1 METVSEIG
9 NSNDC
14 VNNPESDKHK
24 ERSGKKKRKS
34 RKHESELKNDD
45 SHISSQNGYAD
56 GAFSSEEQKEG
67 ETEKSTSENQVQL
80 SENRV
85 STLPA
90 ATLHHAD
97 PIMSTGEDS
106 LPDANKNGSSRKK
119 SKRREKKKKE
129 EASCEEKMLDD
140 VEKIT
145 NEDQVQPPNT
155 LSNGIIQEG
164 SHEQTQV
171 SCEKPGAA
179 QLCTGPNFS
188 VQEDSQ
194 PDGTSLTCSQKRKR
208 EKKRDRNALKES
220 DVDIHSTNAGVAVK
234 YNTITEAE
242 GSKSMSKEE
251 NSVPSVVINSCLQS
265 KDETVEQQEC
275 TDVKLSEAVAQTQSP
290 KAKKRK
296 KRKNKTAEVSD
307 PLGNILP
314 TSTKSGSVECV
325 ENNDGNKE
333 TDGNTEVKEY
343 VLELKCD
350 TTSEADGSK
359 PMNIEE
365 KSIASVVI
373 SSCPK
378 SKDDTVEQQECTD
391 VKLSETVAQTQ
402 SPKAKKKKKRKT
414 KTVEACDPLASTKSG
429 SAECVEI
436 NDGSKETEGNTEVK
450 EDVLEVKYDTI
461 SEVEESKSMS
471 KEEISVASV
480 VISSC
485 PKSKDDAVE
494 LQECTDVNE
503 TVAQN
508 PKAKRRKKR
517 KTETVEVCDP
527 LGNTLPTSTK
537 SGSAECVENSDGS
550 KETDGNT
557 EVKEDVLEAKYDN
570 SEAEESKSMS
580 KEEIS
585 VASVMISSCP
595 KSKDDTVEQQEC
607 TDVNETVA
615 QNPKAKRRKKR
626 KTETVEV
633 CDPLGNTLSTSM
645 KSGPVEFVENND
657 GNGGR
662 ELVSYPASQRENS
675 VTGEGS
681 GLQNLGK
688 TEEKETDEKTRVKE
702 DVVGAGVC
710 DVRSKKQKGKKNKT
724 SYAGIEVYEPSVS
737 VGCLLDHSDE
747 KDMQNC
753 DGNAGQ
759 QFGGEDMTS
768 KTEKSV
774 MREKSGV
781 QKSGKRKER
790 TKDENIVSN
799 QDTIGAEGD
808 SDVARKRQKRK
819 TKKKTNCE
827 SVAIMDS
834 DCLLYQSNRE
844 GVENCDGNAD
854 GEIASK
860 DLASNIEDSA
870 TKKESVQDVEN
881 TKKKKKNKKE
891 EVDQNAL
898 GAEGVSKVEGTTKK
912 RKRKKNLSDHKTDN
926 MEDDSKKINDENGE
940 VDQNALG
947 AEGVSKVEV
956 KTKKSKNKKN
966 DLDHKTDDMEEK
978 DAVSVPKD
986 EEPEFDGEKLEMS
999 LSSSVVI
1006 QNNMVQ
1012 GVASSEIGSVPKCSC
1027 DGRTRKLL
1035 VFDLNG
1041 ILADIVQGF
1050 TGQLIP
1056 DGKVSYRSVFRR
1068 PFVSSFL
1075 DFCFERFNV
1084 AIWSSRRIGLDYMVS
1099 IVMRNYARNLLFCF
1113 DQNKCT
1119 TTKFKTQEKNDKPL
1133 FLKDLRTVW
1142 ERVGTCISCGN
1153 RKYDETNTLLVDDS
1167 PDKALCNPP
1176 YTGIFPSPYQYTD
1189 HQDSALGPE
1198 GELRKYL
1205 ERLAD
1210 AENVQKFVA
1219 ENPFGQTAITETHE
1233 SWEFYSKVVEAHK

>member
-414 KTVEACDPLASTKSG
+414 K
-429 SAECVEI
+429 
-436 NDGSKETEGNTEVK
+436 
-450 EDVLEVKYDTI
+450 
-461 SEVEESKSMS
+461 
-471 KEEISVASV
+471 
-480 VISSC
+480 
-485 PKSKDDAVE
+485 
-494 LQECTDVNE
+494 
-503 TVAQN
+503 
-508 PKAKRRKKR
+508 
-517 KTETVEVCDP
+517 TVEVCDP

>member
-9 NSNDC
+9 NSDDC
-14 VNNPESDKHK
+14 LNNPELSDKHK

-34 RKHESELKNDD
+34 RKHESELKNND
-45 SHISSQNGYAD
+45 SHISSQNGNAD
-56 GAFSSEEQKEG
+56 GDVSSEEQKVG
-67 ETEKSTSENQVQL
+67 ETEKLTSEDQVQL
-80 SENRV
+80 SESRV

-106 LPDANKNGSSRKK
+106 LPDANKNGSGRKK
-119 SKRREKKKKE
+119 SKRRERKKKE

-145 NEDQVQPPNT
+145 NEDQGQPPNT

-164 SHEQTQV
+164 SHKQSQD
-171 SCEKPGAA
+171 SCEKPEAA

-188 VQEDSQ
+188 AQEDSQ
-194 PDGTSLTCSQKRKR
+194 PDATSSTCSQKRKR
-208 EKKRDRNALKES
+208 DKKRDRKALKES

-251 NSVPSVVINSCLQS
+251 NSVASAVINSCLQS
-265 KDETVEQQEC
+265 KDDTVELQEC
-275 TDVKLSEAVAQTQSP
+275 TDFKLSETVTQTQSP

-296 KRKNKTAEVSD
+296 KRKNKTAEVCD

-325 ENNDGNKE
+325 ENNDGSKE
-333 TDGNTEVKEY
+333 TDGITEVKED
-343 VLELKCD
+343 VLEVKYD
-350 TTSEADGSK
+350 TISEAEESK
-359 PMNIEE
+359 SMSKKEI
-365 KSIASVVI
+365 SVASVVI

-378 SKDDTVEQQECTD
+378 SKDDTVEQQECTN

-414 KTVEACDPLASTKSG
+414 KTVE
-429 SAECVEI
+429 
-436 NDGSKETEGNTEVK
+436 
-450 EDVLEVKYDTI
+450 
-461 SEVEESKSMS
+461 
-471 KEEISVASV
+471 
-480 VISSC
+480 
-485 PKSKDDAVE
+485 
-494 LQECTDVNE
+494 
-503 TVAQN
+503 
-508 PKAKRRKKR
+508 
-517 KTETVEVCDP
+517 
-527 LGNTLPTSTK
+527 
-537 SGSAECVENSDGS
+537 
-550 KETDGNT
+550 
-557 EVKEDVLEAKYDN
+557 
-570 SEAEESKSMS
+570 
-580 KEEIS
+580 
-585 VASVMISSCP
+585 
-595 KSKDDTVEQQEC
+595 
-607 TDVNETVA
+607 
-615 QNPKAKRRKKR
+615 
-626 KTETVEV
+626 V

-645 KSGPVEFVENND
+645 KSGLVEFVENND

-662 ELVSYPASQRENS
+662 ELISYPASQRENS

-688 TEEKETDEKTRVKE
+688 TKEKETDEKTGVKE
-702 DVVGAGVC
+702 DVLGAGVC
-710 DVRSKKQKGKKNKT
+710 DVRSKKQKGKKKKT
-724 SYAGIEVYEPSVS
+724 SSADMEVCEPSGS

-747 KDMQNC
+747 KDMANR

-759 QFGGEDMTS
+759 QLGGEDMTS

-774 MREKSGV
+774 KREKSGV
-781 QKSGKRKER
+781 QKSGKRKEM
-790 TKDENIVSN
+790 TKDENIESN
-799 QDTIGAEGD
+799 QDTIGAEGV

-854 GEIASK
+854 GEIGSK

-870 TKKESVQDVEN
+870 TKKESAQDVEN
-881 TKKKKKNKKE
+881 TKKNKKSKKE

-898 GAEGVSKVEGTTKK
+898 AAEGVSEVEVTTKK
-912 RKRKKNLSDHKTDN
+912 RKKKKNLSDHKSKTDITD
-926 MEDDSKKINDENGE
+926 DDSKKINDKKGE

-947 AEGVSKVEV
+947 AEGVSNVEV

-966 DLDHKTDDMEEK
+966 ALDHKTDDMEEK
-978 DAVSVPKD
+978 DAVSVPKKD

-1012 GVASSEIGSVPKCSC
+1012 GVASSEIGSVAKCSC
-1027 DGRTRKLL
+1027 DGRTKKLL

-1050 TGQLIP
+1050 TGQFIP

-1142 ERVGTCISCGN
+1142 ERFGTCISCGN

-1205 ERLAD
+1205 ERIAD

-1233 SWEFYSKVVEAHK
+1233 SWEFYSKVVEAHN